1 MQQESSTYSVVTGRS
16 CRFSRGKVEPPVQ
29 LCRRWNRQVL
39 FNIHDNVVAEAW
51 ENGWPIGC
59 GDIMIIILL
68 AVLWLVTWNT

>member
-1 MQQESSTYSVVTGRS
+1 MQQESSTYSVVTGRFR
-16 CRFSRGKVEPPVQ
+16 RFSGGKVEPPVQ
-29 LCRRWNRQVL
+29 LCRRRNRQVL
-39 FNIHDNVVAEAW
+39 SNIHDNVVAEAW